1 MTYWLQNKPRP
12 QLPRDLPEAES
23 PCTLFLALAHTLT
36 SRLSQQSPPWAHPS
50 PPQDRGHHS
59 GPLPPL
65 SVVLESLTCICV
77 SLKGPLGPQGKT
89 QATLVFV
96 FPASS
101 EEPGTYLV
109 LGLTNIC

>member
-59 GPLPPL
+59 GPFHLCLWYWNHLSAYASPL
-65 SVVLESLTCICV
+65 
-77 SLKGPLGPQGKT
+77 KDH
-89 QATLVFV
+89 
-96 FPASS
+96 
-101 EEPGTYLV
+101 
-109 LGLTNIC
+109 